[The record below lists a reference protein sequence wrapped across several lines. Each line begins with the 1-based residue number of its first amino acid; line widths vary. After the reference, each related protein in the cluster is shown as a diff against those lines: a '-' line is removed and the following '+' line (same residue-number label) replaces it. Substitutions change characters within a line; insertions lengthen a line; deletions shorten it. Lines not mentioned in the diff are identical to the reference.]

1 MENLSKKLA
10 WNKAFIDFTQDLD
23 KIKPLIICGDLNVAH
38 TKLDVANPEKHNQDA
53 GFTMEERNDMSAL
66 LDIGFTDI
74 FRFLYPNKMIYSF
87 WENADKY
94 RKKSKG

>member
-38 TKLDVANPEKHNQDA
+38 TKLDVANPEQHTQDA
-53 GFTMEERNDMSAL
+53 GFTMEERNDMSAS
-66 LDIGFTDI
+66 LDIGFTGNRHI
-74 FRFLYPNKMIYSF
+74 LRILLNKWKPSKSLYL
-87 WENADKY
+87 EL
-94 RKKSKG
+94 